1 MQTLWLC
8 GELEILFYA
17 PVAIVSTYLS
27 KHRCNLQWR
36 IYKDDAYAWEM
47 VTRMFSHMNWFN
59 SKSDEHIL
67 SVRCPRFHIN
77 QTKRKRLC
85 WTYGHHSKI
94 YIYIFHCVLPILPM
108 HKHIRFQHNWSWLI
122 FVKEIMWRTCSTI
135 PNFQPIE
142 CSAFNLTRY
151 DMLTDYHHYIFTQIQ
166 FYLKLILYS

>member
-47 VTRMFSHMNWFN
+47 VTRIFSHMNWFN

-94 YIYIFHCVLPILPM
+94 ICIYFIVFCPYCPCTNTSVFNTIEAGWYLLRKLCDQHVQLFQIFSPLSV
-108 HKHIRFQHNWSWLI
+108 QH
-122 FVKEIMWRTCSTI
+122 STWHGTI
-135 PNFQPIE
+135 CLQTIIIISLLKFNFIW
-142 CSAFNLTRY
+142 N
-151 DMLTDYHHYIFTQIQ
+151 
-166 FYLKLILYS
+166 